1 MIRPLAIFG
10 AGSIAFLVASSA
22 AGAGPANQPTAS
34 GDQSSSGAPTDTT
47 SATTESQVLRKLRQ
61 QAAER
66 YARDRRRSAAA
77 RYAARTRSTP
87 SAANSPD
94 DSEMETVTEDQLS
107 DLEEHARQLAWRNGD
122 QNFIMVDK
130 ALGKIILFEGGL
142 PTYTGSAL
150 TGRST
155 SDELPPNALSQ
166 TFAQLSAETTK
177 ITPAGRFTV
186 TFGYNA
192 EYGTLLDVN
201 EMHGKDW
208 GIAIHQVWLGDPAEH
223 RAQRLQS
230 SREADKH
237 ITFGCINVAPAT
249 IEALTQ
255 QFPKDQSIPL
265 YILPQDGTRTDT
277 LFMAGN
283 S

>member
-1 MIRPLAIFG
+1 
-10 AGSIAFLVASSA
+10 
-22 AGAGPANQPTAS
+22 
-34 GDQSSSGAPTDTT
+34 
-47 SATTESQVLRKLRQ
+47 
-61 QAAER
+61 
-66 YARDRRRSAAA
+66 
-77 RYAARTRSTP
+77 
-87 SAANSPD
+87 
-94 DSEMETVTEDQLS
+94 
-107 DLEEHARQLAWRNGD
+107 
-122 QNFIMVDK
+122 MVDK

-150 TGRST
+150 TGQST

-166 TFAQLSAETTK
+166 TFDQLSSEATK
-177 ITPAGRFTV
+177 ITPAGRFTA
-186 TFGYNA
+186 TFGHNA

-208 GIAIHQVWLGDPAEH
+208 GIAIHQVWLGDPAER

-237 ITFGCINVAPAT
+237 ITYGCINVAPAT
-249 IEALTQ
+249 IEALIQ
-255 QFPKDQSIPL
+255 QFPKDQSVPL

-277 LFMAGN
+277 LFMPRN